1 MRFRHDPGQSIRRF
15 LPVVRFLTLA
25 AALVVPAAI
34 AIPVA
39 TGIAAPAARD
49 LATVQQYLGSV
60 DTMTAQFTQTDRA
73 GEVLTGPLSLKK
85 PGKIRF
91 QYVTGVPILIVG
103 DGKALFFTVYSVN
116 QVQPGQTGAHPL
128 SAMRTAP

>member
-39 TGIAAPAARD
+39 TGIAAPAAGD

-73 GEVLTGPLSLKK
+73 GKVLTGTLSLRS
-85 PGKIRF
+85 PAR
-91 QYVTGVPILIVG
+91 
-103 DGKALFFTVYSVN
+103 
-116 QVQPGQTGAHPL
+116 
-128 SAMRTAP
+128 SASSTKRACRSSSSATARRCSDRKS

>member
-39 TGIAAPAARD
+39 TGIAAPAAGD

-73 GEVLTGPLSLKK
+73 GKVLTGTLSLKRSEK
-85 PGKIRF
+85 HTSELQSLMRISYAVFCLKKKKIT
-91 QYVTGVPILIVG
+91 QDIHKDDNNT
-103 DGKALFFTVYSVN
+103 
-116 QVQPGQTGAHPL
+116 
-128 SAMRTAP
+128 

>member
-39 TGIAAPAARD
+39 TGIAAPAAGD

-60 DTMTAQFTQTDRA
+60 DTMTAQFTQTERA
-73 GEVLTGPLSLKK
+73 GKELTGPLSLTK

-91 QYVTGVPILIVG
+91 QYEKDVPIILVG
-103 DGKALFFTVYSVN
+103 DGTALFLIAYAVN
-116 QVQPGQTGAHPL
+116 NVPHCLIGVAQLAVLTH
-128 SAMRTAP
+128 T